1 MNRMRPKISH
11 LSDKMSKKRHDKVS
25 LMNKRVYSEMNDSDL
40 LNLTFLAAK
49 KEKEATLA
57 LLEFLIEVDIRR
69 LYATKA
75 YSSLFEYIVKELGL
89 SEPAAA
95 ERVNAVRLMQEV
107 PAVKAHLDEG
117 RLSLTTA
124 SQIER
129 FIKTEN
135 KVRAERLPVSEK
147 ITIVDACLDQSKREV
162 EKLLLEKQSEEAR
175 ILTQERI
182 KPVASD
188 RMELKLS
195 ISLETF
201 HKLEKLKELSGD
213 QSLEAIFDEG
223 LDVLLLK
230 EQKRHGHIPKSTR
243 PAKSKNADESKK
255 PETKSTNTNSRFVPI
270 DLKHA
275 IFKRSGGQCEYT
287 DPKTNKRCQC
297 KYRIQID
304 HIYPY
309 ALGGKTELQNL
320 RHLCQVHNL
329 QAAKRWGLTRP
340 ETAKSSGDHSYS
352 DMRRSV

>member
-1 MNRMRPKISH
+1 
-11 LSDKMSKKRHDKVS
+11 
-25 LMNKRVYSEMNDSDL
+25 MNKRVYSEMNDHDL

-57 LLEFLIEVDIRR
+57 LLEYLLEVDVRK

-107 PAVKAHLDEG
+107 PAVKTHLEEG

-135 KVRAERLPVSEK
+135 KVRIERLPVSEK
-147 ITIVDACLDQSKREV
+147 ATIVDACLDQSKREV

-175 ILTQERI
+175 ILTREKIRPI
-182 KPVASD
+182 ASK

-195 ISLETF
+195 VSLETF
-201 HKLEKLKELSGD
+201 KKLEMPKELSGD
-213 QSLEAIFDEG
+213 KSLEAMFDEG
-223 LDVLLLK
+223 PDLLLLK
-230 EQKRHGHIPKSTR
+230 EQKRHGHVPKSTR
-243 PAKSKNADESKK
+243 PAKSEDMGESKNHEIK
-255 PETKSTNTNSRFVPI
+255 AANPNSRFVPI
-270 DLKHA
+270 DLKRA

-287 DPKTNKRCQC
+287 DPKTKKRCQC
-297 KYRIQID
+297 RYRIQID
-304 HIYPY
+304 HVYPY

-320 RHLCQVHNL
+320 RHLCATHNL
-329 QAAKRWGLTRP
+329 YAAERWGLPRP
-340 ETAKSSGDHSYS
+340 MAGKSSGNHSYGL
-352 DMRRSV
+352 RTR